1 MDPRDASVDLLYQ
14 EHLLQWMTVGD
25 LLGDLVGRMETHHGG
40 RCGKRSICIAAE
52 GHRRFAAREG
62 LTILRELADE
72 NSVISLVARA
82 SSVGKQM
89 LAEFWLPK
97 LDAKLAAP
105 VRVGS
110 TGLASFPG
118 DSGLGLTLRVVQA
131 MQSE

>member
-1 MDPRDASVDLLYQ
+1 MPASISYTKSI
-14 EHLLQWMTVGD
+14 LLQWMTVGD
-25 LLGDLVGRMETHHGG
+25 LLGDLVGRMETHYGG

-72 NSVISLVARA
+72 NSVVSLVARP

-105 VRVGS
+105 A
-110 TGLASFPG
+110 LARLDLQLFPD
-118 DSGLGLTLRVVQA
+118 DSGLGLTLRVVQG
-131 MQSE
+131 MQGR